1 VRCLSTAREVMM
13 VATRVSADDF
23 FTGLLA
29 GIAYRGRR
37 RISIRGERFD
47 RVIASLVE
55 ELVKRHGDEVD
66 LRFRV
71 RPHYIHGEST
81 TVRDAIAAAT
91 QADLISLDNPEY
103 QDIRLKIART
113 TAEEILEDLP
123 LEKDV
128 LLELTDWF
136 LTAYDRE
143 VASEP
148 VPA

>member
-1 VRCLSTAREVMM
+1 MPVRI
-13 VATRVSADDF
+13 SADDF

-29 GIAYRGRR
+29 AIAYRGRR

-47 RVIASLVE
+47 AIIASVVQ
-55 ELVKRHGDEVD
+55 ELLERHGDQVD

-103 QDIRLKIART
+103 QDIRLKIAPA
-113 TAEEILEDLP
+113 TADDILEDMP
-123 LEKDV
+123 VDKDV
-128 LLELTDWF
+128 FLELADSF
-136 LTAYDRE
+136 LSAYERGE
-143 VASEP
+143 TTETI
-148 VPA
+148 PA